1 MKIAPSLLSCDFT
14 KMGEEIRNLESAGA
28 DWAHL
33 DVMDGHFVTNLTFGL
48 PVIAALRRVSQL
60 VFDVHLMIEDP
71 EPYLSRYI
79 DAGADVLTVH
89 YEACRDVSSALRQIR
104 ERGKLAGLS
113 IKPGTPAKA
122 VYPYLSEADMIL
134 VMTVEP
140 GYGGQALIPA
150 CLDKVREI
158 KAYAESVGQRI
169 LVEVDGGVNTKNA
182 SEVRASGADILVA
195 GSAVFGAANRA
206 AAIRALREA

>member
-79 DAGADVLTVH
+79 DAGADILTVH

-122 VYPYLSEADMIL
+122 VYP
-134 VMTVEP
+134 
-140 GYGGQALIPA
+140 
-150 CLDKVREI
+150 
-158 KAYAESVGQRI
+158 
-169 LVEVDGGVNTKNA
+169 
-182 SEVRASGADILVA
+182 
-195 GSAVFGAANRA
+195 
-206 AAIRALREA
+206 